1 MHAVKS
7 NPNIRQ
13 DVFIADMIY
22 KLCLMKEPCWLPSG
36 AAQKQSLALLAA
48 AIGEALQGM
57 QARSVKGCHLAQ
69 PDDDD
74 AAKSIEMLGR
84 GLKFVCGPEKKR
96 SLDLENR
103 YAVRKPPVVQNMK
116 ALFFDVF
123 RGDRDDGGRF

>member
-1 MHAVKS
+1 MHTIKS

-13 DVFIADMIY
+13 DVLIADMLD
-22 KLCLMKEPCWLPSG
+22 KLCLMKEPCWLLPG
-36 AAQKQSLALLAA
+36 AAQQQSLALLTAP
-48 AIGEALQGM
+48 IGEALQGM

-69 PDDDD
+69 SDDDD

-103 YAVRKPPVVQNMK
+103 NAVRKPPVVQNMK

>member
-1 MHAVKS
+1 MHTVES

-13 DVFIADMIY
+13 DVLIADMLD
-22 KLCLMKEPCWLPSG
+22 KLGLMKEPCRLLPG
-36 AAQKQSLALLAA
+36 AAQKQGLALLTAP
-48 AIGEALQGM
+48 IGEALQGM
-57 QARSVKGCHLAQ
+57 QPRSIKGRHLAQ

-116 ALFFDVF
+116 ALFCDIF
-123 RGDRDDGGRF
+123 RGNRDDSSRF